1 MNRIIVSIVILALM
15 AVGCFISVGV
25 VDHFTDKMSQ
35 TVSRVEESFENGDS
49 GESAAGTVRTD
60 SE

>member
-25 VDHFTDKMSQ
+25 VDNFTDKMSQ

-49 GESAAGTVRTD
+49 GECV
-60 SE
+60 

>member
-25 VDHFTDKMSQ
+25 VDNLR
-35 TVSRVEESFENGDS
+35 TVT
-49 GESAAGTVRTD
+49 AANV
-60 SE
+60 